1 MTAIPG
7 DIVAFSRHTL
17 RRRVLL
23 ALAIGMSA
31 GALLGGMMGDTV
43 YHVRAKRQAVTDP
56 RMESACR
63 LPRQEGEA
71 TLFLA
76 RHGRL
81 DCYIWK

>member
-1 MTAIPG
+1 MGALAG

-23 ALAIGMSA
+23 ALAVGMSA

-43 YHVRAKRQAVTDP
+43 YNVEAKRQAVTDP
-56 RMESACR
+56 LMESACR

-76 RHGRL
+76 RYGKL
-81 DCYIWK
+81 DCYVYN